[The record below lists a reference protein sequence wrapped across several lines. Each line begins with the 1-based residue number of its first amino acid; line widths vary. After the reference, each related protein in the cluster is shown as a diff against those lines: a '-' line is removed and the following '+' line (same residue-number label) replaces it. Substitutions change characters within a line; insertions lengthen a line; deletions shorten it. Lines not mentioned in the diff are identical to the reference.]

1 MDTLKGSVTTTAYR
15 ASASTCIQ
23 EAAEIMAATRASALI
38 VVDRASGHVIGI
50 VTERDLV
57 RRVLAATPTDDK
69 ALQGGDAPQNMSK
82 LEVHTVMTANPRC
95 VPEGTSCLQAMQ
107 IMCAG
112 GFRHLPVVHD
122 DKSPAGM
129 MDSLLLA
136 GSLVSDNSVR
146 KRLPCLSARSHDSRF
161 VIAQGTGGLDWVFKH
176 MKKTLALF
184 QPWTMTGAV
193 GHGGGHVC
201 TVPMDTAVAEAAF
214 MMKSRGVSALLVTG
228 KSGKLAGIFTERDA
242 YVASSLGHGRSS
254 ATVLL
259 IIAVVWWSQRR

>member
-1 MDTLKGSVTTTAYR
+1 MKKKMVPIVGADPAPTSTAVSVLSIFCVAHARTLTMDTLKGSVTTTAYR

-146 KRLPCLSARSHDSRF
+146 NYGCR
-161 VIAQGTGGLDWVFKH
+161 V
-176 MKKTLALF
+176 
-184 QPWTMTGAV
+184 
-193 GHGGGHVC
+193 
-201 TVPMDTAVAEAAF
+201 
-214 MMKSRGVSALLVTG
+214 
-228 KSGKLAGIFTERDA
+228 
-242 YVASSLGHGRSS
+242 
-254 ATVLL
+254 
-259 IIAVVWWSQRR
+259 